1 MLAELAVRDLG
12 IIPELRLLLA
22 PGMTAF
28 TGETGAGK
36 TLLVQAIAL
45 LLGGRADA
53 AMVRAGADEALV
65 EGRFVVGDG
74 TEVALARAV
83 PAAGRSRAYVDG
95 RMVPVAA
102 LAEAGAALVDLHGQH
117 AHQSLLSA
125 AAQREALDRLGVD
138 GGPLAAARWRVA
150 AIDAALADIG
160 GDDKALAR
168 ELDLLAF
175 QVAELAAAGLA
186 DPEEDR
192 VLAVEEDRLADA
204 TAHRDAAGRAHDAV
218 AGDGGAVEGLSSAL
232 AALAARAPLAALEA
246 RVRALAVE
254 ADDVASE
261 LRAAAELL
269 EDDPERLAGV
279 QARRAVLRELCRKYG
294 DSLVEV
300 MGYAARAEARV
311 EELRSSGRRAEE
323 LAGDRAEAVAAQRA
337 AEAAV
342 RGRRLALAPQLAA
355 DVSAHMGQL
364 AMAGARFEVVVGDE
378 GAGDDVRFLLA
389 ANPGEALLALTRVA
403 SGGEL
408 ARIMLAL
415 RLAMQQGGADPGG
428 GPTTLV
434 FDEVDAGIGGDAAR
448 AVGRALAALSGP
460 ERQVLVVTHLPQ
472 VAAFADSQVAVRKAE
487 RDGRTAA
494 WVEPVTGSARVVELS
509 RMLSGSAGSAAAR
522 GHAEELLAQAGEE
535 ARRR

>member
-1 MLAELAVRDLG
+1 VLAELAVRDLG

-218 AGDGGAVEGLSSAL
+218 AGDRGAVEGLSSAL